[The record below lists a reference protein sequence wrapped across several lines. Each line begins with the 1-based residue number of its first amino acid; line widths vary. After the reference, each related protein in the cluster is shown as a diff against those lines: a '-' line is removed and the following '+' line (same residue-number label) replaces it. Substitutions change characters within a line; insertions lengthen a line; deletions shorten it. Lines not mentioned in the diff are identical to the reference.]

1 MKNAILWILGG
12 LCVASGFV
20 AGLSGG
26 FGVDGGDIAQVY
38 STLGYDGVDDIKIR
52 GGGMF
57 AILLVGAGLGMI
69 VTANAGAW
77 RETGG
82 Y

>member
-1 MKNAILWILGG
+1 MKNALLWITGG
-12 LCVASGFV
+12 LCVASGVV

-38 STLGYDGVDDIKIR
+38 STLGYDGVGDIKIR
-52 GGGMF
+52 GGGMA
-57 AILLVGAGLGMI
+57 AILLVATGLGLI
-69 VTANAGAW
+69 ITANAGAW
-77 RETGG
+77 KETGG